1 MKINKTNQEVINEIN
16 ENGYCLLE
24 NCFTNDDLDEM
35 KNSLLQSLN
44 YIKPGNETDLQKK
57 YYDVRD
63 YDRKLKGNWYDI
75 AGKDIVNPIA
85 TILSVAMMFQ
95 HTFERLDI
103 YNSILNAVKLT
114 LKDKKFT
121 KDISTTDNFISTD
134 NMGNYIVEKIK
145 GETNG

>member
-1 MKINKTNQEVINEIN
+1 
-16 ENGYCLLE
+16 
-24 NCFTNDDLDEM
+24 
-35 KNSLLQSLN
+35 
-44 YIKPGNETDLQKK
+44 
-57 YYDVRD
+57 
-63 YDRKLKGNWYDI
+63 
-75 AGKDIVNPIA
+75 
-85 TILSVAMMFQ
+85 MMFQ